1 MLRRILLAVL
11 GGLLIWL
18 ALPDHDLW
26 FLAFP
31 GVAALSLSC
40 VGLRR
45 VRTGALLGFV
55 GGLAM
60 FLPVLH
66 WSGIYVG
73 NVPWL
78 ALSIVQASY
87 LMIVGA
93 GLAVLQ
99 RCPGRVSVLG
109 GAALWVA
116 AEALRGSW
124 PFGGFPWA
132 RLAFSQADSPLL
144 HLASIAGA
152 PGVSFVVAVVGG
164 ALAALVYA
172 FAQRRGWVGEQER
185 DRADAQAR
193 RPLRAWVRVAGPA
206 VAASAVLVGAIWWP
220 TPTNGRPVTVAG
232 IQGNVPTA
240 GLEFNAQRRAV
251 LDNHVSLTRQ
261 VATDAAAGR
270 VARPDLV
277 IWPENSSDIDP
288 TRNDDA
294 ALAIDGAVRA
304 VGVPVIVGAVLQ
316 EPADKVSNTALLY
329 EPGRGITA
337 RYVKQHP
344 VPFAEYIPYR
354 GFFRTFSDKVDLVT
368 KDFAHGP
375 RTEVFQVPT
384 RAGTVPVA
392 PLICFEVAYD
402 GLTRDA
408 VTAGA
413 QLLAVPT
420 NNATFGFT
428 AESAQQ
434 LAISRFRAVEHG
446 RSVVHISTVGQS
458 ALITPDGVAHHR
470 TSLFTRAAV
479 VDQLPLRSELT
490 LADRWGRAPELV
502 VVVAGLGAVLLAWMR
517 SRRGRTARVPPVTNG
532 ADVEGPR

>member
-1 MLRRILLAVL
+1 MLRRILLAVI

-40 VGLRR
+40 VGLER

-55 GGLAM
+55 CGLAM

-78 ALSIVQASY
+78 ALAVVQAAY
-87 LMIVGA
+87 LTIVGA

-99 RCPGRVSVLG
+99 RRPSRVSVVA

-144 HLASIAGA
+144 HLASVAGA
-152 PGVSFVVAVVGG
+152 PGVSFVVALIGG
-164 ALAALVYA
+164 ALAALVLDLLA
-172 FAQRRGWVGEQER
+172 TP
-185 DRADAQAR
+185 
-193 RPLRAWVRVAGPA
+193 RPSSTRSRLRAAAPGLAA
-206 VAASAVLVGAIWWP
+206 VALVLVAIPWP
-220 TPTNGRPVTVAG
+220 TPTDGRPVTVAG

-251 LDNHVSLTRQ
+251 LDNHVALTRQ
-261 VATDAAAGR
+261 VASDVDAGR
-270 VARPDLV
+270 VPAPQLV
-277 IWPENSSDIDP
+277 VWPENSSDIDP
-288 TRNDDA
+288 TRNPDA

-316 EPADKVSNTALLY
+316 EPVGKVSNTSLLY

-344 VPFAEYIPYR
+344 VPFAEYIPHR
-354 GFFRTFSDKVDLVT
+354 SFFRTFSDKVDLVT
-368 KDFAHGP
+368 TDFAHGP

-384 RAGTVPVA
+384 AQGRIPVA

-408 VTAGA
+408 VREGA

-420 NNATFGFT
+420 NNATFGFSD
-428 AESAQQ
+428 ESAQQ

-470 TSLFTRAAV
+470 TSLFTRAAL
-479 VDQLPLRSELT
+479 VDRLPLRSDLT
-490 LADRWGRAPELV
+490 LADRWGRAPEILL
-502 VVVAGLGAVLLAWMR
+502 VVVAGGALLLTWVR
-517 SRRGRTARVPPVTNG
+517 SRRSGAAQSPAVTDG
-532 ADVEGPR
+532 TDVEGP